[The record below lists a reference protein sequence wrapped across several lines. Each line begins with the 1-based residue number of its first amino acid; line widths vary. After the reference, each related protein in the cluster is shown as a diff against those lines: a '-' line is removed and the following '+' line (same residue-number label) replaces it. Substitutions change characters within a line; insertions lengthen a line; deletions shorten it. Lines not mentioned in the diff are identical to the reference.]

1 MTRRWMVRGVVLG
14 LALTLVLTG
23 NALLLGYLVAVASLG
38 LVAGL
43 IVWTGLDELRRSD
56 FVSRRL
62 SGRGSGRRIAG
73 PGRGEARRA
82 A

>member
-1 MTRRWMVRGVVLG
+1 MTRRWMVGGGLAALG
-14 LALTLVLTG
+14 LPLVLTG
-23 NALLLGYLVAVASLG
+23 NALLWGYIVAVASLG

-43 IVWTGLDELRRSD
+43 IIWTGLDELRRSN
-56 FVSRRL
+56 FVLRRL

-73 PGRGEARRA
+73 SEPGEERRA